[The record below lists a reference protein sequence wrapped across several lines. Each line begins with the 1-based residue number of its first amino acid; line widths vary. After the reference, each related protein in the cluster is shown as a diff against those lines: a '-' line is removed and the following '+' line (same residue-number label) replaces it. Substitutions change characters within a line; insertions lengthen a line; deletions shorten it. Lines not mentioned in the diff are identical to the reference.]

1 MFIFKIGHGAY
12 RGKNELAFC
21 FSKASAIRT
30 LVLRGATQAQSKK
43 AIDFVTS
50 NKNENFKTITV
61 NYESIEIQNY
71 MRACD
76 PENLKYFIQYC
87 MPLWKKFY
95 S

>member
-12 RGKNELAFC
+12 KGKNELAFV

-30 LVLRGATQAQSKK
+30 LVLRGATQAQAKK

-50 NKNENFKTITV
+50 HKNENFQSITV
-61 NYESIEIQNY
+61 NYELIEIQNY
-71 MRACD
+71 MRSCD
-76 PENLKYFIQYC
+76 SENLGYFIQYC

>member
-12 RGKNELAFC
+12 KGKNELAFC
-21 FSKASAIRT
+21 FSKAQAIRT
-30 LVLRGATQAQSKK
+30 LILRGATQAQAKK

-50 NKNENFKTITV
+50 NANENFKTITV

-76 PENLKYFIQYC
+76 SENLEYFLKYC
-87 MPLWKKFY
+87 MPLWKKQY
-95 S
+95 